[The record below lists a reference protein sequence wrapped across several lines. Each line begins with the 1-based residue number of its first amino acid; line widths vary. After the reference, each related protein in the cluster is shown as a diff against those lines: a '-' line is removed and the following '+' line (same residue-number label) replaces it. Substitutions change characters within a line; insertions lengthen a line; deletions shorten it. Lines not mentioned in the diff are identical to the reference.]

1 MKKIP
6 KEFWQ
11 LRSVE
16 DPLSSTSSVCY
27 SSKVKELGENSGMLT
42 SLRRL
47 YLSGTN
53 ILNLPSNTSH
63 LLKPPKSIPN
73 LRRSFFQNDHLQ
85 LIQQFPPNLEHIIL
99 EDCKNLKMLS
109 QLPQKLI
116 SLDAINCELLETV
129 HLPKKLESVHFGN
142 CKKLKEIQG
151 WENAQFLREIK
162 LRGVPNIKFSENINK
177 VLKVSKLNYNIE
189 FEGNLPNNETLSW
202 IKFEEN
208 GSSIYFQWP
217 QLISNLE
224 FLGICIWVVQPRLES
239 SYPDEYYCRIEKDGF
254 RVWSRRWYSYPHAYG
269 DEVELLEEGGCVSFV
284 YFIPQESFEDIK
296 AGEIFKVILKIQN
309 IFGGVFDSFSKF
321 KYVKKGLEHKVRVEV
336 LYRDREDGFLQ
347 FLPLT
352 KLDSNTEEEEEEEEE
367 EEYYECRQ
375 YTDTE
380 ESEGGGGE
388 EDDF

>member
-1 MKKIP
+1 M
-6 KEFWQ
+6 
-11 LRSVE
+11 RSVE

-27 SSKVKELGENSGMLT
+27 SGMLT

-85 LIQQFPPNLEHIIL
+85 LIQQFPPNLEVIMLSFCDNLEVVSATFPTSLGQIILSGCTNLKMLPELPHTLRHIIL

-177 VLKVSKLNYNIE
+177 VGIPLFDLCYE
-189 FEGNLPNNETLSW
+189 QHLLSPSF
-202 IKFEEN
+202 KF
-208 GSSIYFQWP
+208 Y
-217 QLISNLE
+217 
-224 FLGICIWVVQPRLES
+224 
-239 SYPDEYYCRIEKDGF
+239 
-254 RVWSRRWYSYPHAYG
+254 
-269 DEVELLEEGGCVSFV
+269 
-284 YFIPQESFEDIK
+284 
-296 AGEIFKVILKIQN
+296 
-309 IFGGVFDSFSKF
+309 
-321 KYVKKGLEHKVRVEV
+321 
-336 LYRDREDGFLQ
+336 
-347 FLPLT
+347 
-352 KLDSNTEEEEEEEEE
+352 
-367 EEYYECRQ
+367 
-375 YTDTE
+375 
-380 ESEGGGGE
+380 
-388 EDDF
+388 